1 MTTSRPDRSDDGNGL
16 SIRTAERADLLAVV
30 RIENASFSQPW
41 PYDAFERFLGDP
53 GFLVAAENGTD
64 VVGYVVADVASNY
77 GRELGHIKD
86 IAVHPER
93 RGEGVGSELLT
104 RSIAVLAARGA
115 DTVKLEVRR
124 TNDGAKQ
131 LYREFG
137 FEPLRRV
144 PGYYEDDEDAI
155 IMIRKLD

>member
-1 MTTSRPDRSDDGNGL
+1 MTTSPSRPDRSDDGF
-16 SIRTAERADLLAVV
+16 SIRKAERADLLAVV
-30 RIENASFSQPW
+30 RVENAAFSQPW
-41 PYDAFERFLGDP
+41 PYDAFERFLGEP
-53 GFLVAAENGTD
+53 GFLVAVESETD
-64 VVGYVVADVASNY
+64 VVGYVVADITSNY

-93 RGEGVGSELLT
+93 RGEGVGSALLS
-104 RSIAVLAARGA
+104 RSIAALAARGA

-124 TNDGAKQ
+124 SNDGAKR

-144 PGYYEDDEDAI
+144 PGYYDDDEDAI
-155 IMIRKLD
+155 IMIRKLE